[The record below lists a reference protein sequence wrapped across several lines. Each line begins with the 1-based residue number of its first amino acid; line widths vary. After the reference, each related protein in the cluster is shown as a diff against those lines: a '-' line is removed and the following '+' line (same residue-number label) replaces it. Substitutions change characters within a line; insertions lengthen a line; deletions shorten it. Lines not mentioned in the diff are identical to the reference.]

1 MGRCLGVKPY
11 CKGNQMT
18 QWTITLEDA
27 GDGSGDLIMPLP
39 QTLLDSAGW
48 DEGDLLEWI
57 DNSDGTW
64 SLKKLN
70 RQMEINF

>member
-1 MGRCLGVKPY
+1 
-11 CKGNQMT
+11 MT

-27 GDGSGDLIMPLP
+27 GDGSGELIMPLP
-39 QTLLDSAGW
+39 QTLLDGVGW
-48 DEGDLLEWI
+48 EEGDLLEWI
-57 DNSDGTW
+57 DNNDGTW